1 MQPQAMSWPMHYVVK
16 KQYVRHQYKCDSRN
30 YCIFL
35 LLSYRWRHQL
45 VQVITTRISGFR
57 ESIVITVSWI
67 LVTALQNKIKRGY
80 CLTIT
85 SFHKNQKKQFVT
97 TFSGTHTHTHFQAH
111 THTQKEWVCWKK
123 EWGGMLHTLNYIKYI
138 YLVIQDHQIKHL
150 HPNSNSNQKIQKNNK
165 NQGRPGV
172 HLQLV

>member
-1 MQPQAMSWPMHYVVK
+1 MQPQAMSWPMHYVVE
-16 KQYVRHQYKCDSRN
+16 KQYVQHQYKCDSRN

-111 THTQKEWVCWKK
+111 THTKRM
-123 EWGGMLHTLNYIKYI
+123 GMLKKRVGRYVAYFKLYKI
-138 YLVIQDHQIKHL
+138 YLLSYSGSSNQTL
-150 HPNSNSNQKIQKNNK
+150 ASNSNQKIQKNNK